1 MVAEGRHINV
11 YLALV
16 PVDVLLWPFVAAPCK
31 DNPGITSDTC
41 GLRKTHV
48 ALEAEKHERPGSSE
62 LACIGDTKAQI
73 FLSDK
78 DTYEEVVYG
87 NTASFHLQARV
98 DRVRIATRLRS
109 ATSIITTNTTT
120 TNHLSLPFPASLS
133 VGYGRRMRSQWGCDC
148 DSQDDAAA
156 GSRHVTSNPQ
166 AT

>member
-16 PVDVLLWPFVAAPCK
+16 PVDVLLCPFIAAPCK
-31 DNPGITSDTC
+31 DNPGITSDADE
-41 GLRKTHV
+41 LRKTHV

-78 DTYEEVVYG
+78 DTYEKVVYS
-87 NTASFHLQARV
+87 NTALFHLQARV
-98 DRVRIATRLRS
+98 YRARIATRLQS
-109 ATSIITTNTTT
+109 TTSIITTTTS
-120 TNHLSLPFPASLS
+120 NHLSLPFPASLS

>member
-16 PVDVLLWPFVAAPCK
+16 PVDVLLCPFVAAPCK

-62 LACIGDTKAQI
+62 LACIGNTKAQI

-78 DTYEEVVYG
+78 DTHEKAVYS

-109 ATSIITTNTTT
+109 TTSITITT
-120 TNHLSLPFPASLS
+120 TNHHQQPPTTTSFYLSPRLYPSDM
-133 VGYGRRMRSQWGCDC
+133 VGACDRSGVAIAIVKTTLL
-148 DSQDDAAA
+148 QD
-156 GSRHVTSNPQ
+156 RVT
-166 AT
+166 

>member
-1 MVAEGRHINV
+1 MAEGRHINV

-16 PVDVLLWPFVAAPCK
+16 PVDVLLCPFIAAPCK
-31 DNPGITSDTC
+31 DNPGITSDADE
-41 GLRKTHV
+41 LRKTHV

-62 LACIGDTKAQI
+62 LACIGNTKAQI

-78 DTYEEVVYG
+78 DTHEKAVYS

-98 DRVRIATRLRS
+98 DRVRFATRLRS
-109 ATSIITTNTTT
+109 ATSIITTT
-120 TNHLSLPFPASLS
+120 TNNHLLLPFPASLS

-148 DSQDDAAA
+148 DSQDDDAAA